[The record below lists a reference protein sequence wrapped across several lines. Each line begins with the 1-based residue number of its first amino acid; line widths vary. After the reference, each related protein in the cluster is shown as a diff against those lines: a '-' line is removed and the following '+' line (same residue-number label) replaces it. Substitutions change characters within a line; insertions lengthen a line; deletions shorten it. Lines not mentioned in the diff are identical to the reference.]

1 MMLWFYFTLSY
12 KTNDDFSLLSISNS
26 TISISNH
33 VEHSNELHDTNS
45 LMSQKLSNRS
55 AIGDNQNSN
64 NGNHS
69 LNQISNDNTCTLKQ
83 TNSSISEP
91 IEQSTTKDFSNQNN

>member
-1 MMLWFYFTLSY
+1 
-12 KTNDDFSLLSISNS
+12 
-26 TISISNH
+26 
-33 VEHSNELHDTNS
+33 
-45 LMSQKLSNRS
+45 
-55 AIGDNQNSN
+55 NSN

-91 IEQSTTKDFSNQNN
+91 IEQSTTKDFSHQNN